1 MDMIDTTV
9 PAAVLA
15 ILLSVADTVLA
26 QRKRRRNSRRARA

>member
-1 MDMIDTTV
+1 MDTIDTTV

-26 QRKRRRNSRRARA
+26 QRKRRKNSRRARA